1 MTKLTIDR
9 AGFNQVLG
17 LVDQQVFE
25 GKGFQRHGNGTDL
38 KDQIW
43 FTISQNVGE
52 GFCLGQAM
60 KKIHELSTK
69 KGSLQAWNTEIL
81 GAMSYL
87 VFAFLWFNMEHS
99 QDQIPSPKE

>member
-1 MTKLTIDR
+1 MSIKIDR
-9 AGFNQVLG
+9 TGFGKVLD
-17 LVDQQVFE
+17 LVDSQVFE

-38 KDQIW
+38 RDQIW
-43 FTISQNVGE
+43 YTISENVGE

-69 KGSLQAWNTEIL
+69 KGSLHAWNTEIL

-87 VFAFLWFNMEHS
+87 VFAYLWFNNKHS
-99 QDQIPSPKE
+99 QEVIHSPKE